1 MRVAPAPRMGRE
13 GGFVMVR
20 KLLLV
25 GSLGIAALAA
35 LPAAAQQTAAPPEDL
50 AKVNQQVRDTQE
62 DLLLLRVLAGIKL
75 SNAQMNGIVPT
86 LEVVQQ
92 QLKDQD
98 AKDAAQLKASQTA
111 LEAAVKQAANSSNPA
126 PTRAEDDYQRT
137 LAGIATRRTQLR
149 ATLVATV
156 RRALMKTMSQDQLA
170 AMVQ

>member
-1 MRVAPAPRMGRE
+1 M
-13 GGFVMVR
+13 
-20 KLLLV
+20 
-25 GSLGIAALAA
+25 
-35 LPAAAQQTAAPPEDL
+35 
-50 AKVNQQVRDTQE
+50 
-62 DLLLLRVLAGIKL
+62 
-75 SNAQMNGIVPT
+75 
-86 LEVVQQ
+86 QQ

-170 AMVQ
+170 AMVQVGRDMRLVEREAQWIAQAATTVGLVFVVVKLVKG